1 MRNSFAMAAVM
12 VAVIGIGGFGVH
24 SLQAQANLPV
34 YMIEDNTVRDPDG
47 FAKEFRALG
56 T

>member
-1 MRNSFAMAAVM
+1 MAAVM

-34 YMIEDNTVRDPDG
+34 YMIEDNGERPRRIREG
-47 FAKEFRALG
+47 IRALG